1 MKIIKNS
8 VVELKYDVVDAN
20 GELIERGKHPMTYLH
35 GGHAGIFPKV
45 EEALAGKEEG
55 ASVKVSLAPSD
66 AFGER
71 DPDLVRAEPRSRFP
85 ENVKVGMQFQ
95 AEVGHE
101 DHAHPV
107 VFEVIEVGAE
117 TVKVDGNHPLAGR
130 ALEFRAKVVS
140 VRPAS
145 AEEIEHGHAHGPDGH
160 HHH

>member
-8 VVELKYDVVDAN
+8 VVELKYDVLDAN

-45 EEALAGKEEG
+45 EEALAGMEEG
-55 ASVKVSLAPSD
+55 ASVKVTLAPSD
-66 AFGER
+66 AFGEH
-71 DPDLVRAEPRSRFP
+71 DPGLVRAEPRSRFP
-85 ENVKVGMQFQ
+85 ANVKVGMQFQ
-95 AEVGHE
+95 AEVAHE

>member
-1 MKIIKNS
+1 MKIIKNA
-8 VVELKYDVVDAN
+8 VVELKYDVLDAS

-55 ASVKVSLAPSD
+55 ASVKVTLAPSD

-95 AEVGHE
+95 AEVDHE

-160 HHH
+160 HH